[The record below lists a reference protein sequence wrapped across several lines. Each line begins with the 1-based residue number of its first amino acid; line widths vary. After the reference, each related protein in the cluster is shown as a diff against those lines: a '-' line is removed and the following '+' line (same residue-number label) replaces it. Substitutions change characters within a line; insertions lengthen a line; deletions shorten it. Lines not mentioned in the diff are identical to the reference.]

1 MRSDVI
7 IVDGFYADPQAV
19 REYAL
24 KLDYYYPYEP
34 DQRVRSGQ
42 IKPTWMASRFRST
55 PECPFK
61 SSVDLISTLE
71 EITGE
76 QVDVEHWTADFPVDA
91 EGKAAPDHQRVT
103 ERGCLWNCAFHC
115 KPDNGQRLGEGVHN
129 HVTDTWNGVGPDGW
143 AGLIYLNPD
152 APLDGGLKLWRNFD
166 PAHNFDWMTPPE
178 NWELID
184 DIGNVANRLILARGS
199 IPHSG
204 AGGWGDSLETGRL
217 YQTFFFRTRAPRHRN
232 PIWLP
237 L

>member
-1 MRSDVI
+1 VRSDVI
-7 IVDGFYADPQAV
+7 IADEFYADPQAV

-42 IKPTWMASRFRST
+42 TKPTWMASRFRSAMD
-55 PECPFK
+55 CPFK
-61 SSVDLISTLE
+61 SSADLISTLD

-91 EGKAAPDHQRVT
+91 EGKAAPDHQRIT
-103 ERGCLWNCAFHC
+103 DRGCLWNCAFHC

-143 AGLIYLNPD
+143 AGLIYLDPD

-166 PAHNFDWMTPPE
+166 PARNFDWMTPPE

-184 DIGNVANRLILARGS
+184 DIGNVPNRLILARGS

-217 YQTFFFRTRAPRHRN
+217 YQTFFFRTRAPRRRN